1 MIKHFILVL
10 IIIYGII
17 SRFWLI
23 ERVPPLINDSVLYA
37 RYLTSILNIGSSF
50 LLYFY
55 VKRLFN
61 SNKLALISSFIFLI
75 LPWTIQE
82 GRIVSQPNNF
92 LFIFL
97 LSLVLG
103 NKIRSKYWKS
113 LFYIIII
120 PLGLKVFYPAFWIL
134 RTDRYY
140 INLKDSLANVLTLIS
155 SDFLFFKNP
164 TFWWGGI
171 RDFGVM
177 LVTFTPL
184 FYLGLYQ
191 IFLNFKKALFH
202 WIIIILIISAISP
215 FFPES
220 REFYLVT
227 PFITIFLSLGLYVL
241 CRSKNGI
248 KKAVLSILL
257 VVVLYD
263 LSQFYHYYFIH
274 YPKRVYENLNKIHE
288 EF

>member
-1 MIKHFILVL
+1 MLML

-23 ERVPPLINDSVLYA
+23 DSVPPLINESVLNA

-55 VKRLFN
+55 VKRFFN

-75 LPWTIQE
+75 LPWTMQE

-103 NKIRSKYWKS
+103 NKIRSIYWKS
-113 LFYIIII
+113 LFYLTAL
-120 PLGLKVFYPAFWIL
+120 PLGLKVFYPAFWLLKI
-134 RTDRYY
+134 DRFN
-140 INLKDSLANVLTLIS
+140 INLKDSLANVLTLTS

-164 TFWWGGI
+164 TFWWGGV

-177 LVTFTPL
+177 LITFTPL

-191 IFLNFKKALFH
+191 FFLNFKKALLH

-227 PFITIFLSLGLYVL
+227 PFIAIFSSMGLYFL
-241 CRSKNGI
+241 CRNKI
-248 KKAVLSILL
+248 ILKKVVLSILL
-257 VVVLYD
+257 IAILYD
-263 LSQFYHYYFIH
+263 LSQFYHFYFIH